1 MAAMAGPT
9 MPVTSSAGD
18 PTRRDRGFALYELI
32 LALAIL
38 GMVAA
43 LVVPRLA
50 RAPGPVEIRIA
61 AEEIAALLRSDRN
74 MALRLRRPVLS
85 QVNVTDGVVRAGA
98 GDEIVYI
105 PRGVKIEFVQSS
117 RVLATEGSGIEFL
130 PDGRSSGGAL
140 TLSRATF
147 SYRISVNWLT
157 AGVRVARTGT
167 SG

>member
-1 MAAMAGPT
+1 MAAPT

-18 PTRRDRGFALYELI
+18 RTRGDRGFALYELI

-38 GMVAA
+38 AMVAA
-43 LVVPRLA
+43 LVVPRLT
-50 RAPGPVEIRIA
+50 RTPGPVEIRVA
-61 AEEIAALLRSDRN
+61 AEEIAALFRSDRN
-74 MALRLRRPVLS
+74 MALRLRRSVLS
-85 QVNVTDGVVRAGA
+85 QVDVEDGVVRAGA
-98 GDEIVYI
+98 GDEFVRI

-117 RVLATEGSGIEFL
+117 RVLANAGSGIEFR

-140 TLSRATF
+140 TLSRESF

>member
-1 MAAMAGPT
+1 MAAKAGPT
-9 MPVTSSAGD
+9 MPVTSPAGD
-18 PTRRDRGFALYELI
+18 RRGERGFALYELI

-43 LVVPRLA
+43 VVVPRLT

-61 AEEIAALLRSDRN
+61 ADEIAAVFRSDRN
-74 MALRLRRPVLS
+74 MALRLRRPVFS
-85 QVNVTDGVVRAGA
+85 EVDVTDGVVRAGA
-98 GDEIVYI
+98 GDEIVQI
-105 PRGVKIEFVQSS
+105 PRGIKIEFVQSS
-117 RVLATEGSGIEFL
+117 RVLAGEGSGIKFL

-157 AGVRVARTGT
+157 AGVRVGRTGT
-167 SG
+167 TG

>member
-1 MAAMAGPT
+1 MT
-9 MPVTSSAGD
+9 VTSTAGD
-18 PTRRDRGFALYELI
+18 RRRDRGFALYELI

-50 RAPGPVEIRIA
+50 RAPGPVEIRLA

-74 MALRLRRPVLS
+74 MALRLRKPVLT
-85 QVNVTDGVVRAGA
+85 QVNVTDGIVLAGA
-98 GDEIVYI
+98 GPGGVRI
-105 PRGVKIEFVQSS
+105 PRGVKMKFVQSS
-117 RVLATEGSGIEFL
+117 RVLASKGSGIEFL

-140 TLSRATF
+140 TLSRQDF
-147 SYRISVNWLT
+147 SYDIYVNWLT
-157 AGVRVARTGT
+157 AGVRVQRTGE